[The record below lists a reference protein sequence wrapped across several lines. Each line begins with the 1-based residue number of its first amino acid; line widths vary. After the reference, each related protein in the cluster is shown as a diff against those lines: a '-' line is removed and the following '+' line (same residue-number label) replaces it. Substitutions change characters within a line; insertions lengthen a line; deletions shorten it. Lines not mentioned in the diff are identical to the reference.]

1 MVRTTVATTL
11 MRTPKSAVSVAAD
24 LSIARLDFTD
34 TDISHFHV
42 VFFPSQG
49 SSSVLLP
56 EPSAAKMIACVCKC
70 QRGVTASVTAVTT
83 RMS

>member
-1 MVRTTVATTL
+1 MATTL

-24 LSIARLDFTD
+24 LSIVRLYFTD
-34 TDISHFHV
+34 AEISHFHV
-42 VFFPSQG
+42 VFFFPFQG
-49 SSSVLLP
+49 SSNVLRP

-70 QRGVTASVTAVTT
+70 QRGVMASVTVVTT

>member
-1 MVRTTVATTL
+1 MATTL
-11 MRTPKSAVSVAAD
+11 MRTPTSAVSVAAH
-24 LSIARLDFTD
+24 LSIARLYLTD
-34 TDISHFHV
+34 PEISHPHV
-42 VFFPSQG
+42 VFFPFQG
-49 SSSVLLP
+49 SSSVPLP